1 MKSLLL
7 AGCKLLVFS
16 FAFFA
21 ASCSGG
27 DTVTAEQAEL
37 YTRYSDS
44 LKGAND
50 YARLKQLNNGLN
62 KDIAALIK
70 ERGDDVVE
78 EYGNGKFSADVKRLQ
93 EAEKRYVLEYIGKML
108 PKVFEK
114 QTGLYNEYALKIK
127 AAVDYRNALDLHRK
141 FKVEFDSIQKENSWE
156 FKKMALFKDAASSSA
171 ALQNAAKSYNAAYA
185 ERFAPEVVGMKTA
198 LYNDA
203 YGHLGA
209 AEGYEALKE
218 QKVMLDKRLSIIDRD
233 NESFAKD
240 LNNPLYVDSAVV
252 AELAQAQEK
261 YMDSY
266 MVKMAPC
273 LLAQN
278 KLLYENAIKILGT
291 VKSLD
296 DLKAVA
302 RHFPNADRLF
312 TEKHSQELAWIE
324 KHGSEYKAAID
335 EIRQLQERL
344 NNYSNEKYNELKNK

>member
-7 AGCKLLVFS
+7 AGCKALVFS
-16 FAFFA
+16 FAFIA

-27 DTVTAEQAEL
+27 DTVTAEQADL

-62 KDIAALIK
+62 KEIAALIK
-70 ERGDDVVE
+70 ERGGDVVE

-93 EAEKRYVLEYIGKML
+93 DAEKKYVLEYIGKLL

-114 QTGLYNEYALKIK
+114 QTGLYSEYALKIK
-127 AAVDYRNALDLHRK
+127 AAVSYRNALDLHRQ

-156 FKKMALFKDAASSSA
+156 FKKMALFEDAASCSA
-171 ALQNAAKSYNAAYA
+171 ALQNAAIGYNAAYA
-185 ERFAPEVVGMKTA
+185 ERFACEILKMKTG
-198 LYNDA
+198 LYNEA
-203 YGHLGA
+203 YAHLDA

-218 QKVMLDKRLSIIDRD
+218 QKEMLDKKLAIIDRD
-233 NESFAKD
+233 NESFAKE
-240 LNNPLYVDSAVV
+240 LNSPLYADSLAVV
-252 AELAQAQEK
+252 QLVQSREK

-266 MVKMAPC
+266 MQKMAPC
-273 LLAQN
+273 LLARN
-278 KLLYENAIKILGT
+278 KLLYENSIKILGT
-291 VKSLD
+291 VKSVE

-302 RHFPNADRLF
+302 KHFPYADRLF
-312 TEKHSQELAWIE
+312 SERHSQEFAWIE
-324 KHGSEYKAAID
+324 KHGGEYKADID
-335 EIRQLQERL
+335 EIKQLQDRL